1 MATGAKVLHC
11 ANRPSM
17 AASVILTYRYRVK
30 DASGPTRRAL
40 RTQARA
46 VNFLWNYCCRI
57 DREAQRRWKAGKA
70 VRRPRAFDLATLCR
84 GVTKELG
91 IHSDTVDAVCR
102 KFVGARDA
110 CFPKTPSLRS
120 FKKNLDFVPFSNF
133 KRPAKLEGGKLTVLG
148 RNYYLWLPRPIPE
161 NSKPKSWEFSTDARG
176 RWYVN
181 IQVELPEPEKRNAP
195 AVGIDLGLKS
205 VVALSN
211 GFKIAAPRLYRQE
224 EKKLGV
230 FQRRGQTVRARA
242 LAAKIANRRR
252 HFLHVTSHGIV
263 QHYGEIYV
271 GDVSPKKLAKT
282 RMAKSVHDAGWSMLR
297 KMLSYKSIATGGTM
311 RIVSERYSSQ
321 VCSCCGCIPGSSP
334 KGRGSLGV
342 RHWVCSDCDA
352 VHDRDINAARNIL
365 RVGAERRPPVVEV
378 PVL

>member
-1 MATGAKVLHC
+1 
-11 ANRPSM
+11 M

-57 DREAQRRWKAGKA
+57 DREAQRRWKAGMA

-91 IHSDTVDAVCR
+91 IHSDTVDGVCR
-102 KFVGARDA
+102 KFVDARDA
-110 CFPKTPSLRS
+110 CFPKTPRFRS

-148 RNYYLWLPRPIPE
+148 RNYYLWLPRPILE
-161 NSKPKSWEFSTDARG
+161 NGKPKSWEFSTDARG

-181 IQVELPEPEKRNAP
+181 IHVELPEPEKRNAP

-224 EKKLGV
+224 EKELGV
-230 FQRRGQTVRARA
+230 FQRRGKTVRARA

-263 QHYGEIYV
+263 QYYGEIYV

-297 KMLSYKSIATGGTM
+297 NMLSYKSIATGGVM
-311 RIVSERYSSQ
+311 RVVPERYSSQ
-321 VCSCCGCIPGSSP
+321 TCSVWGAFPQAARTGWV
-334 KGRGSLGV
+334 RFGV
-342 RHWVCSDCDA
+342 RQWRCHECGTL
-352 VHDRDINAARNIL
+352 HDRDINGARNIETA
-365 RVGAERRPPVVEV
+365 GAERRPR
-378 PVL
+378 